1 MASPRNSSARL
12 ESHWQHVQQPLFWL
26 TADLR
31 LTWVNRAW
39 EQLTG
44 STAEEVA
51 GLTCRAHGPTRAGDL
66 PGLVGSF
73 FPPPEALAGQPASV
87 RTLIIHSSGERRWR
101 RIEFRPFHDERGTL
115 VGLFGLVGS
124 SDAPSGNSD
133 AESQRLRTEL
143 LQVRERLQ
151 QRHGFDSLIGEG
163 AVHRRLLD
171 QIRTAAATSVPV
183 LIVGEPG
190 TGKRTVA
197 RTIHHQGS
205 HPHAPLL
212 PIDCA
217 ALPAEVM
224 ERELFGG
231 ESAARLALPEGSSL
245 LIGDILDLPRD
256 LQGRLVATLDPR
268 IRLLATT
275 AGDPETALQSERL
288 RPDLYYAVTTLIIRL
303 RPLRE
308 RVEEIPLLAQHLLER
323 ANSRG
328 GRQRGGFIESALS
341 ALLAYDWPGNLR
353 ELARVIEDVH
363 EQASGDLIEPDDLPA
378 AIRGN
383 LGSAYIPPP
392 LPHPITPLDELLT
405 QVERRLIES
414 TLQRARQNKSRAAE
428 LLGISRPRLYR
439 RIKELGLPDV
449 PEPADEVPLT
459 NGNRTREDG

>member
-1 MASPRNSSARL
+1 MASLRNSSTRL
-12 ESHWQHVQQPLFWL
+12 ESLWLQVQEPLFWL

-31 LTWVNRAW
+31 LAWVNRAW

-101 RIEFRPFHDERGTL
+101 RIEFRPFHDERGAL

-124 SDAPSGNSD
+124 SDSPSGNSD

-171 QIRTAAATSVPV
+171 QIGTAAATSVPV

-197 RTIHHQGS
+197 RTIHHQGA

-217 ALPAEVM
+217 ALPAEVL
-224 ERELFGG
+224 ERALFGG
-231 ESAARLALPEGSSL
+231 EAAARLPLPEGSSL
-245 LIGDILDLPRD
+245 
-256 LQGRLVATLDPR
+256 
-268 IRLLATT
+268 
-275 AGDPETALQSERL
+275 
-288 RPDLYYAVTTLIIRL
+288 
-303 RPLRE
+303 
-308 RVEEIPLLAQHLLER
+308 
-323 ANSRG
+323 
-328 GRQRGGFIESALS
+328 
-341 ALLAYDWPGNLR
+341 
-353 ELARVIEDVH
+353 
-363 EQASGDLIEPDDLPA
+363 
-378 AIRGN
+378 
-383 LGSAYIPPP
+383 
-392 LPHPITPLDELLT
+392 
-405 QVERRLIES
+405 
-414 TLQRARQNKSRAAE
+414 
-428 LLGISRPRLYR
+428 
-439 RIKELGLPDV
+439 
-449 PEPADEVPLT
+449 
-459 NGNRTREDG
+459 